1 MMSRWS
7 KIAQVVKREIVEI
20 LPVTI
25 FFLISFQLITF
36 TKHLV
41 LAREGIV
48 WEGFITATIG
58 ALVIA
63 KVVLIVDHL
72 PFMRFYRGRPLYRP
86 ILYRTAVY
94 TLCVLAFRLLELLVR
109 NAIQTGGLAS
119 GLEAA
124 RAEVVWQ
131 EFSFIQIWIFVLFLI
146 YINLDGVAR
155 GVWHRHGERSPVLGS
170 QGVRRITRPGQTG
183 EE

>member
-1 MMSRWS
+1 MGRPA
-7 KIAQVVKREIVEI
+7 KAAQFVKREIIEI

-25 FFLISFQLITF
+25 FFFISFQLITF

-48 WEGFITATIG
+48 YEGFLTATLG

-63 KVVLIVDHL
+63 KVVLVVDKL
-72 PFMRFYRGRPLYRP
+72 PIMRLYHGRPLYRP
-86 ILYRTAVY
+86 ILYRTVFY
-94 TLCVLAFRLLELLVR
+94 TICVLLFRLLELLVR
-109 NAIQTGGLAS
+109 NAIQTGGFAS

-131 EFSFIQIWIFVLFLI
+131 EFTFVQIWIFVLFLI
-146 YINLDGVAR
+146 YITWLELRDEFGIGAVNRALFSD
-155 GVWHRHGERSPVLGS
+155 LKK
-170 QGVRRITRPGQTG
+170 
-183 EE
+183 